1 MIWGAVIV
9 AAGRGTRF
17 GQPKQFVELAG
28 LPMVGWSL
36 RTFAR
41 MPEIAEIVVVTEE
54 EWIRPMR
61 TLLEHLAPS
70 CTTSVVAG
78 GTTPQPSPRNGW
90 PAPGESG
97 AAAII
102 PDGARPLVRAS
113 DVRAGMAEVRSGR
126 GAALGAP
133 VVDTIKVIDPATML
147 VQRTLDRTALWAAAT
162 PQFAM
167 RRDFL
172 RAHADAA
179 KFEVG
184 ATDDVALLERLV
196 LDVVLVPSS
205 GPNFKVTLPEDVVRA
220 EPLLREREAA
230 LAPED
235 ETLLVEVFADEALAD
250 AICAELESRG
260 GSIDAIERD
269 LPTGIAVRAHVPTQ
283 GLRGFGSRF
292 EAFSDGSATFTARAS
307 AR

>member
-1 MIWGAVIV
+1 MIWGAVVV

-78 GTTPQPSPRNGW
+78 GTTRQRSARNGLH
-90 PAPGESG
+90 ALGEG
-97 AAAII
+97 CAAAFIH
-102 PDGARPLVRAS
+102 DGARPLVRAS
-113 DVRAGMAEVRSGR
+113 DVRSGMAQVRSGR

-147 VQRTLDRTALWAAAT
+147 VQRTLERTALWAAAT

-167 RRDFL
+167 RRDFV

-179 KFEVG
+179 KCEIS
-184 ATDDVALLERLV
+184 ATDDAALLERIG

-220 EPLLREREAA
+220 EPLLREREAV
-230 LAPED
+230 PED
-235 ETLLVEVFADEALAD
+235 ETLLVEVFADETLAD

-269 LPTGIAVRAHVPTQ
+269 LPSGIAVRAHVPTQ